1 MLHNFFVDINEC
13 EEDMDHCDE
22 NADCYDVT
30 GSYGCSCHSGFR
42 GDGFN
47 CTGKYKIVK
56 IKGKY

>member
-1 MLHNFFVDINEC
+1 
-13 EEDMDHCDE
+13 MDHCDE

-47 CTGKYKIVK
+47 CTGKYEVVVK
-56 IKGKY
+56 IITNIKVKVCEFFGCD